1 MYEDRIFQ
9 FETHLDRL
17 YASAKALAFRN
28 VHSREEIIRAVFATL
43 AANGMRDSTHIRLT
57 LTRGEK
63 ATSSMNPNFNI
74 YGCTLIVLA
83 EWKPVVSVA
92 TYDNS
97 KGITLVTASQRR
109 NPPSCLDS
117 KIHHNNLLNNIIPKI
132 QANLA
137 GAADALML
145 DLDGFVAET
154 NATNVFAV
162 QHGGTLLTPT
172 AVACLPGVTRGL
184 VIRLCRDLGIPI
196 EVRRVSLAEFHSADE
211 VFTTGTM
218 GEITPVVEIDGR
230 AIGAGVPGPMV
241 RRISEAFRELT
252 EEPAMYTPLPES
264 L

>member
-1 MYEDRIFQ
+1 
-9 FETHLDRL
+9 
-17 YASAKALAFRN
+17 
-28 VHSREEIIRAVFATL
+28 
-43 AANGMRDSTHIRLT
+43 
-57 LTRGEK
+57 
-63 ATSSMNPNFNI
+63 MNPNFNI

-162 QHGGTLLTPT
+162 HGGTLLTPT

-264 L
+264 P